1 MRITNQM
8 LSASARKAGIPLE
21 GNSLLD
27 YLNKDDGGNLLDS
40 LNGSNNLNQS
50 VSSVY
55 KNNYDKI
62 QKAAEAYEKQ
72 AKSLAESGEGSIW
85 AKANETGDL
94 SAVYDNIKSL
104 VDKYNS
110 TLEAVRK
117 TPDSLNTYYMQM
129 FTQGAADRKEVLE
142 AAGVTVQKDG
152 TLKLDEDKMKA
163 ADLKALEKA
172 FGSGSYF
179 LARTGFVAARAADH
193 AKTSAE
199 SVTSQYTA
207 KGSLITAET
216 SRYDFLG

>member
-1 MRITNQM
+1 MRVTNQM

-21 GNSLLD
+21 GGSLLD
-27 YLNKDDGGNLLDS
+27 YLNKSNGGSLLDN
-40 LNGSNNLNQS
+40 LNGSNSLNQS

-55 KNNYDKI
+55 KSNYDKI

-72 AKSLAESGEGSIW
+72 AKNLAESGDGSIW
-85 AKANETGDL
+85 AKAEETGDM
-94 SAVYDNIKSL
+94 SGVYDNIKSL

-110 TLEAVRK
+110 TLEAIRK
-117 TPDSLNTYYMQM
+117 TPDSLNGYYMQM

-152 TLKLDEDKMKA
+152 TLKIDEDKMKA
-163 ADLKALEKA
+163 ADLEKLKKA
-172 FGSGSYF
+172 FGSGSDF
-179 LARTGFVAARAADH
+179 LTRTGFVAARAADH
-193 AKTSAE
+193 AKTNAE

-216 SRYDFLG
+216 NRYDFLG